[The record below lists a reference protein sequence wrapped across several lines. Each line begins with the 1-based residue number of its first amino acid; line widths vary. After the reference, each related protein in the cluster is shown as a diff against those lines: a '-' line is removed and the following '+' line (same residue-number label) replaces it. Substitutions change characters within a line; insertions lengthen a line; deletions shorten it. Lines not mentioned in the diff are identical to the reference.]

1 MRAISREGI
10 QLELQVSALR
20 GAESAG
26 GMVPRVLLV
35 EDDPGVR
42 DARRMLLQAEGYGVE
57 AVASPEDALEAAR
70 RAGSFDVLITDNPS
84 ATSALAQVLD
94 SPLKGVV
101 VTDERAGGMLAEEL
115 LQPLRQLL
123 SPGAAVP
130 IGPAAGRP
138 VEADTAALIVHE
150 LRSSL
155 AVISNVLESCRTGI
169 LSDRFPNAGEILS
182 RQLRKM
188 ARMTDDL
195 LEPQGHYRVG
205 GLRRCEPVSLTRV
218 VVEAVQDLDPEIRRR
233 DQSLILELPRDAI
246 RVRGDALRLG
256 QIVAN
261 IVQNASK
268 YSGAGDRISI
278 SLRRTGGLAELRV
291 RDRGIGIRREDLPHI
306 FTPYFRSRGPQ
317 SSAREGSGLGLAL
330 ARRLI
335 ELHGGTI
342 EAQSAGP
349 GEGSEFTV
357 RLAALPEEIG
367 EGGARACAAQ
377 P

>member
-57 AVASPEDALEAAR
+57 AVASPEEALEAAR
-70 RAGSFDVLITDNPS
+70 RAGSFDVLITDDPS
-84 ATSALAQVLD
+84 ATGALAQVLD
-94 SPLKGVV
+94 SPLKGVI
-101 VTDERAGGMLAEEL
+101 VTDERAGGMLAEAL

-169 LSDRFPNAGEILS
+169 LSDRIPNAGEILS

-195 LEPQGHYRVG
+195 LEAQGHCRAG
-205 GLRRCEPVSLTRV
+205 GPRRCEPVSLTRV
-218 VVEAVQDLDPEIRRR
+218 VIEAVQDLDPEIRRR

-278 SLRRTGGLAELRV
+278 SLRHTGGLAVKAAAWAWRSP
-291 RDRGIGIRREDLPHI
+291 GASSSC
-306 FTPYFRSRGPQ
+306 TAARSR
-317 SSAREGSGLGLAL
+317 
-330 ARRLI
+330 RR
-335 ELHGGTI
+335 
-342 EAQSAGP
+342 APDQ
-349 GEGSEFTV
+349 
-357 RLAALPEEIG
+357 
-367 EGGARACAAQ
+367 ARAASSRYASRRCRKRLERAAPGPARHSRSYAEDPAGGSTGIPDMLSIQ
-377 P
+377 AR